1 MAGWEETEEERKE
14 EKRRELGRKRSGRE
28 KDGEK
33 DGERQAAGLRVRP
46 STVNVP
52 FSRSHRSLNPL
63 VPVDL
68 GAWRR
73 GKATAGCLSRDAHL
87 CLPLRKQRSGR
98 GGQKVGG

>member
-1 MAGWEETEEERKE
+1 MAGWEETEEERME

-28 KDGEK
+28 NDGEK

-52 FSRSHRSLNPL
+52 FSRSPPHPPRSLNPL
-63 VPVDL
+63 IPVDL

-73 GKATAGCLSRDAHL
+73 GKK
-87 CLPLRKQRSGR
+87 PLAAA
-98 GGQKVGG
+98 